1 MKSGTMG
8 ESSKEGEKDDGV
20 RLDVGVGV
28 GVGVGVAANMNSE
41 GEVEP
46 MWFGESDTKTKF
58 DCVVCAA
65 AEEEP
70 GVAGFGAMGRCFVG
84 WGCVGGLLRDGEE
97 EVREEDLESPGF
109 RLGKVSARSTIVLNW
124 LIDPSHAISVLT
136 PEPELMIVRAMT
148 LYILSRVFPA
158 YTFGSPWSWGEMF
171 FSYIVNAISHSS
183 KQFISCA

>member
-1 MKSGTMG
+1 MKSGTIG

-20 RLDVGVGV
+20 RLEVGVGV

-58 DCVVCAA
+58 DCAVCAAAA

-84 WGCVGGLLRDGEE
+84 WGCVGGLLRDGDE
-97 EVREEDLESPGF
+97 EVREEDLERAGF
-109 RLGKVSARSTIVLNW
+109 RLGRVSARSTIVLNW

-136 PEPELMIVRAMT
+136 PEPELMIVRAIT
-148 LYILSRVFPA
+148 LYILRRVFPA
-158 YTFGSPWSWGEMF
+158 YTFGSPWS
-171 FSYIVNAISHSS
+171 
-183 KQFISCA
+183 